1 MKLVTLILFLLIIF
15 NQAVLAQEAYIILLN
30 PDGSP
35 IKGFTVT
42 ATKEENQ
49 YIGKVEILRHWIIHT
64 KSFLYLLKNGKLYEV
79 TETKIVDKK
88 KGIVYFFVN
97 IQREIEPK
105 FSLSEVPFDRGTE
118 IVRQGEQSLRVAKM
132 PPKEKIEGPITSL
145 SLASKYEEIGNLEL
159 AIRYYEEALRAEP
172 ASEKIMEKLFIL
184 NYQSGDYKRSREY
197 LERLPKNREN
207 FERLLGLLI
216 IEGKHRE
223 ALQVIE
229 NYRGESSANLKYLKG
244 VLYYLNG
251 KRDEAYRVVLELS
264 NIDRRLAESL
274 RDLIR

>member
-1 MKLVTLILFLLIIF
+1 M
-15 NQAVLAQEAYIILLN
+15 ILLN

-49 YIGKVEILRHWIIHT
+49 YIGKIEILRQWIIHT
-64 KSFLYLLKNGKLYEV
+64 KSFLYLLKNDKLYEV
-79 TETKIVDKK
+79 TESKIADKK
-88 KGIVYFFVN
+88 RGVVLFF
-97 IQREIEPK
+97 IDPHKEREPN
-105 FSLSEVPFDRGTE
+105 FSLSQLPIDRNNEWNQQKERSIG
-118 IVRQGEQSLRVAKM
+118 LAKI
-132 PPKEKIEGPITSL
+132 PPKEKIEGDITPL
-145 SLASKYEEIGNLEL
+145 NLASKYEEIGNFEL
-159 AIRYYEEALRAEP
+159 AIKYYEEALRAEP
-172 ASEKIMEKLFIL
+172 ASEKIIHKLFLL
-184 NYQSGDYKRSREY
+184 NYHSGDYKRAREY

-207 FERLLGLLI
+207 LERLLGLLI

-264 NIDRRLAESL
+264 NIDRGLSESL
-274 RDLIR
+274 RDLLR